1 MILYLS
7 SRTTETEILSLA
19 DKVKKMLKCAR
30 KKSIEKK
37 ERDSL
42 SFLSKLSTETL
53 KRIAFGNMTKEELEL
68 RMRTTTEI
76 KRTLARVANM
86 ALNGEIDTKVAN
98 TVILACNAI
107 LGAIKTDEQQKK
119 IDELEELLNE
129 INGK

>member
-1 MILYLS
+1 M
-7 SRTTETEILSLA
+7 
-19 DKVKKMLKCAR
+19 
-30 KKSIEKK
+30 SI
-37 ERDSL
+37 R
-42 SFLSKLSTETL
+42 
-53 KRIAFGNMTKEELEL
+53 L

>member
-1 MILYLS
+1 MAI
-7 SRTTETEILSLA
+7 R
-19 DKVKKMLKCAR
+19 
-30 KKSIEKK
+30 
-37 ERDSL
+37 
-42 SFLSKLSTETL
+42 
-53 KRIAFGNMTKEELEL
+53 L

>member
-1 MILYLS
+1 MAI
-7 SRTTETEILSLA
+7 R
-19 DKVKKMLKCAR
+19 
-30 KKSIEKK
+30 
-37 ERDSL
+37 
-42 SFLSKLSTETL
+42 
-53 KRIAFGNMTKEELEL
+53 L

-86 ALNGEIDTKVAN
+86 ALNGEIDTKAAN

>member
-1 MILYLS
+1 M
-7 SRTTETEILSLA
+7 
-19 DKVKKMLKCAR
+19 
-30 KKSIEKK
+30 SI
-37 ERDSL
+37 R
-42 SFLSKLSTETL
+42 
-53 KRIAFGNMTKEELEL
+53 L

-98 TVILACNAI
+98 TVILACNTI

>member
-1 MILYLS
+1 M
-7 SRTTETEILSLA
+7 
-19 DKVKKMLKCAR
+19 
-30 KKSIEKK
+30 SI
-37 ERDSL
+37 R
-42 SFLSKLSTETL
+42 
-53 KRIAFGNMTKEELEL
+53 L

-129 INGK
+129 ITSQEY

>member
-1 MILYLS
+1 M
-7 SRTTETEILSLA
+7 
-19 DKVKKMLKCAR
+19 
-30 KKSIEKK
+30 SI
-37 ERDSL
+37 R
-42 SFLSKLSTETL
+42 
-53 KRIAFGNMTKEELEL
+53 L

-86 ALNGEIDTKVAN
+86 ALNGEIDSKVAN

>member
-1 MILYLS
+1 M
-7 SRTTETEILSLA
+7 
-19 DKVKKMLKCAR
+19 
-30 KKSIEKK
+30 SI
-37 ERDSL
+37 R
-42 SFLSKLSTETL
+42 
-53 KRIAFGNMTKEELEL
+53 L

-86 ALNGEIDTKVAN
+86 ALNGKIDTKVAN

>member
-1 MILYLS
+1 M
-7 SRTTETEILSLA
+7 
-19 DKVKKMLKCAR
+19 
-30 KKSIEKK
+30 SI
-37 ERDSL
+37 R
-42 SFLSKLSTETL
+42 
-53 KRIAFGNMTKEELEL
+53 L

-98 TVILACNAI
+98 TVILACNAS

>member
-53 KRIAFGNMTKEELEL
+53 KRIAFGNMTKEELE
-68 RMRTTTEI
+68 E
-76 KRTLARVANM
+76 
-86 ALNGEIDTKVAN
+86 
-98 TVILACNAI
+98 VIENVNSV
-107 LGAIKTDEQQKK
+107 E
-119 IDELEELLNE
+119 NE
-129 INGK
+129 NHDRDQ

>member
-53 KRIAFGNMTKEELEL
+53 NVDQHIIICHF
-68 RMRTTTEI
+68 
-76 KRTLARVANM
+76 
-86 ALNGEIDTKVAN
+86 
-98 TVILACNAI
+98 
-107 LGAIKTDEQQKK
+107 QKNK
-119 IDELEELLNE
+119 
-129 INGK
+129 